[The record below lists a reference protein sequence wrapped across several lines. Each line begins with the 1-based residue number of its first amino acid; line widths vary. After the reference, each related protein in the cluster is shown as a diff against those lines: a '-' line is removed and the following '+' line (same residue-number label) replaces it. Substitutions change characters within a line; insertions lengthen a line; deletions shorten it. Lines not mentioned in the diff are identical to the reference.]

1 MVVICWISCRCCCVE
16 AIYSLSPGSVFFAR
30 LTDRKSSECNYSVE
44 VYALP
49 PRTDVCLGLV
59 LFCAGVTNFSAMPE
73 AEATKCPLPEFFSG
87 GGGGPKVK
95 CVSSGVTGCQTNRS
109 LVVFLND
116 FCFIIDALQMISSL
130 SEAKVYY

>member
-1 MVVICWISCRCCCVE
+1 VCVCVCVSIKKNSQYSLVNFRYSNRMLFFERIPAPTSVPNGSHLLDQLPLLLCRGNLH
-16 AIYSLSPGSVFFAR
+16 YSLSPGSVFFAR

-44 VYALP
+44 VYTLP

-87 GGGGPKVK
+87 GRGPESKM
-95 CVSSGVTGCQTNRS
+95 R
-109 LVVFLND
+109 
-116 FCFIIDALQMISSL
+116 
-130 SEAKVYY
+130 